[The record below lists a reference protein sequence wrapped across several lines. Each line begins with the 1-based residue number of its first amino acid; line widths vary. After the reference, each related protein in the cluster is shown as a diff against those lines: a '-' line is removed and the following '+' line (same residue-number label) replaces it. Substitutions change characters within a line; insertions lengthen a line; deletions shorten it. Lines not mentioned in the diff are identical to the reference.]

1 MSKDPRVESAIAHWA
16 PRFVS
21 NGILLTDFQEVTQGI
36 DRWRIGLALGV
47 KERSSTKISVK
58 RR

>member
-36 DRWRIGLALGV
+36 DRWEDWTSAWS
-47 KERSSTKISVK
+47 KC
-58 RR
+58 